1 MRLFKRKTQLIIGN
15 KNDTKG
21 ILIENIRVSFDIEMN
36 DKKETN
42 TGKISIWNLSQE
54 ILAILDDKDAFVI
67 LKVGYDDEP
76 SIIFQGDVIEFSPQ
90 YQGVD
95 LITEITLKDGYIPLA
110 SRKLSLS
117 FAANSSTSQILNKI
131 IGEINLVK
139 GDYSGL
145 PNFVYRQGFSFI
157 GSPAKAL
164 DTILNRIDYEWTI
177 TNNVLVISQTNK
189 TSKTIE
195 AQLLTPE
202 TGLLDSPQRLKQRPT
217 KKKVVDNKVQDPRR
231 FDGWKFNTLILG
243 GMVPKNIVKVKTESV
258 NGIFII
264 KNIRFVGD
272 THTDDWRA
280 EIQAIEK

>member
-1 MRLFKRKTQLIIGN
+1 MRLFKRKTQIIIGS
-15 KNDTKG
+15 KG
-21 ILIENIRVSFDIEMN
+21 NPNGTLIEDIRISFDIEMN

-54 ILAILDDKDAFVI
+54 KMSLLDDKDAFVI
-67 LKVGYDDEP
+67 LKVGYDEEP
-76 SIIFQGDVIEFSPQ
+76 SIIFIGDVIEFSPQ

-110 SRKLSLS
+110 NRKLSLS

-131 IGEINLVK
+131 IGDLNLVK

-177 TNNVLVISQTNK
+177 ANNILIISQTNK
-189 TSKTIE
+189 TNKTIE
-195 AQLLTPE
+195 VQLLTPE
-202 TGLLDSPQRLKQRPT
+202 TGLLDSPQRLKQKPT
-217 KKKVVDNKVQDPRR
+217 KKKVRDSKVQDPRR
-231 FDGWKFNTLILG
+231 FDGWTFKTLILSG
-243 GMVPKNIVKVKTESV
+243 LVPKNIVKVESKTV
-258 NGIFII
+258 KGVFII
-264 KNIRFVGD
+264 KNVRFVGD